1 MRSPGLSTRSF
12 LIPVI
17 HLTLCALLA
26 ALTGY
31 TGYRIFVGALETA
44 QAEHLQAYIQV
55 RSEREAR
62 IFEDARMLNQ
72 SAEQAFQRRL
82 ASLQGQS
89 IDAEFDRLFPLYGD
103 GTRRSAPEL
112 FDGTSLPGGDSVF
125 GVGAFL
131 ANGAE
136 MTETD
141 KRRYLA
147 AFHTIRSVGEAHL
160 GRFTSLYFFTP
171 DRRMVI
177 FAPGREDRL
186 GFYRAEAPAD
196 FELRGDED
204 AALFDLHLNPNSE
217 MQCTRL
223 SRYVYADGGDR
234 AASACRQP
242 VREGETL
249 LGGFGTSISMN
260 ETLVSALEVPPLH
273 GVNLLFARNGDVI
286 SRGTPAPS
294 DRAYPALQPDT
305 IMAMLREDPRPF
317 GVFVVPAGAK
327 MVAFSRIR
335 GPSWYFV
342 SVVDLGATRAT
353 ARFWAW
359 CLAAMVLFAA
369 LGFYVLRAVITRARP
384 APGTQSAG
392 RTDTK

>member
-1 MRSPGLSTRSF
+1 MSTRKF
-12 LIPVI
+12 LIPVM
-17 HLTLCALLA
+17 HLALCALLA
-26 ALTGY
+26 ALTGFI
-31 TGYRIFVGALETA
+31 GYGILVGALETA

-62 IFEDARMLNQ
+62 IFEDARVLNQ
-72 SAEQAFQRRL
+72 SAELAFQRRL
-82 ASLQGQS
+82 ASLQGQPVE
-89 IDAEFDRLFPLYGD
+89 AEFDRLFPLYGD
-103 GTRRSAPEL
+103 GTRRSAPDL
-112 FDGTSLPGGDSVF
+112 FDGTPLPGGDVVF

-147 AFHTIRSVGEAHL
+147 AFHTIRSVGEAYL

-186 GFYRAEAPAD
+186 SFYRADAPAD

-204 AALFDLHLNPNSE
+204 AALFDLRLNPDSE

-223 SRYVYADGGDR
+223 SRFVYSDGGDR

-260 ETLVSALEVPPLH
+260 ETLASALDTPPAR
-273 GVNLLFARNGDVI
+273 GVNLLFDRNGDVI
-286 SRGTPAPS
+286 SRGAVAQSAQPH
-294 DRAYPALQPDT
+294 PALQPDA
-305 IMAMLREDPRPF
+305 IMALLRADPRPF
-317 GVFVVPAGAK
+317 GVFVVPGGAN
-327 MVAFSRIR
+327 MIAFSRIR

-342 SVVDLGATRAT
+342 SVVDLSATRAT

-369 LGFYVLRAVITRARP
+369 LGFHVLRAVLVRAQP
-384 APGTQSAG
+384 APGNRSADAAG
-392 RTDTK
+392 TN